1 MQQEN
6 KVIVKLNCFPG
17 PCRTGENRGSRF
29 FVSDG
34 KISVRSKIGRCR
46 ITTFRQNTDFNVGLT
61 PDLYANFR
69 YRPYRSGVNPTS
81 NKGFTLIELL
91 VVVLIIGILAAVAV
105 PQYQFAVLKSKYTK
119 IKIYAN
125 TLYNAV
131 LRYHL
136 ANGSWPP
143 QTDDLD
149 VDLPG
154 QHYWGTHIFL
164 TDGTICYIWYD
175 DNGNNGY
182 IACKTDGVIYEH
194 NFQKNTNLF
203 CQYEAAAAK
212 ANLYRK
218 LCQQETQDNAPTTGS
233 GHIYYKYL

>member
-1 MQQEN
+1 MKNIKTKRCHAERAARRVSASSTLAVSQWQHPTW
-6 KVIVKLNCFPG
+6 KTLNQVQG
-17 PCRTGENRGSRF
+17 DVLSYN
-29 FVSDG
+29 
-34 KISVRSKIGRCR
+34 
-46 ITTFRQNTDFNVGLT
+46 
-61 PDLYANFR
+61 
-69 YRPYRSGVNPTS
+69 S
-81 NKGFTLIELL
+81 NNGFTLIELL

-143 QTDDLD
+143 QIDDLD

-154 QHYWGTHIFL
+154 QHLWGNHIFL

-175 DNGNNGY
+175 GNGNNGY

-194 NFQKNTNLF
+194 NFQENTNLF

-218 LCQQETQDNAPTTGS
+218 LCQQETQDNAPTTGN